1 MSGNKESRHRGSG
14 VAKTRADRAPREGDD
29 RTRNRRL
36 ADIRR
41 GNKTRHQLELLTN
54 AHGGIK
60 KQSSTPSSWRSE
72 SRTLETWSAKEKRE
86 RTLPKPPD
94 LETRNSCPALPAIS
108 PSLGIHIDSES
119 RQHSPQAGLYG
130 PRAFGSNAKTTK
142 QESLNLNL
150 PSDKPRVM
158 RDNSLDLIANVR
170 HPSSKVAA
178 KHKFGNQN
186 SKLTLP
192 PKNDYVKAIQYESK
206 PKRTFSVPDIAN
218 STQPSDLSEA
228 RQIAIKEAEISNSNK
243 DRREYDSTNGTK
255 HRYSVL
261 LKGGT
266 SATKAPY
273 VARVGSETIGQNTV
287 SKSDDDR
294 HADDAHSCLQRTST
308 DDAATKDG
316 EDRLQKPTTAPRK
329 REGVSSPSRRRGRHL
344 RSHKELFAFQ
354 QDLLLPRYRKL
365 AGISGGDAD
374 VPPNDRRSADESQG
388 GGAFTRRSDAREV
401 FEKVRLIIKGPEKV
415 ETVTKPTDR
424 KVPQMMPIYLKSGL
438 PCGYVDSSSKCDAW
452 LDSNDFDD

>member
-1 MSGNKESRHRGSG
+1 MMSGNKERRHHGSG

-29 RTRNRRL
+29 RTRSRRL

-41 GNKTRHQLELLTN
+41 GNKTRHQIELLTN

-119 RQHSPQAGLYG
+119 RQHSPKTGLYG
-130 PRAFGSNAKTTK
+130 PRALGSNAKTTK

-150 PSDKPRVM
+150 PNDKPRIM

-186 SKLTLP
+186 SKLSMPL
-192 PKNDYVKAIQYESK
+192 KNDHVKTIQYESK
-206 PKRTFSVPDIAN
+206 MKRTFSVPDIAS
-218 STQPSDLSEA
+218 STQPSDLSEV
-228 RQIAIKEAEISNSNK
+228 RQIAIKEAEISNSDK
-243 DRREYDSTNGTK
+243 DRTESDSTIGTK

-266 SATKAPY
+266 SETKAPY
-273 VARVGSETIGQNTV
+273 VARIGSETIGQNTSTV
-287 SKSDDDR
+287 SKSDDVR
-294 HADDAHSCLQRTST
+294 SRFQRTST

-316 EDRLQKPTTAPRK
+316 EDHLQKPTTAPRK

-365 AGISGGDAD
+365 AGISGGDAE

-388 GGAFTRRSDAREV
+388 GGTHTRRSDAREV